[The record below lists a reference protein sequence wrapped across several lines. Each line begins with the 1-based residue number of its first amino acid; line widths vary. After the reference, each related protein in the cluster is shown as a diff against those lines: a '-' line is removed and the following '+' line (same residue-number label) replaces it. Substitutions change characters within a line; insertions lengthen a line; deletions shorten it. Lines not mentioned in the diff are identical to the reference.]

1 MGERT
6 NLINQGVKCYRKESL
21 WLVAGITLLILFIMS
36 IRNDLS
42 ALNSLLVCVA
52 ITFICNLS
60 YIECWRIT
68 AKTSWQKLT
77 MFYLAASV
85 IRLLIMVAA
94 LLGSYFILRDKASVL
109 NFVVVLSVYYI
120 LMLIF
125 DCFFFIRMEKRNK
138 TITQ

>member
-1 MGERT
+1 
-6 NLINQGVKCYRKESL
+6 
-21 WLVAGITLLILFIMS
+21 
-36 IRNDLS
+36 
-42 ALNSLLVCVA
+42 
-52 ITFICNLS
+52 
-60 YIECWRIT
+60 
-68 AKTSWQKLT
+68 
-77 MFYLAASV
+77 V